1 MTGWIAATFFVE
13 GLRRLEGDK
22 VITWENYLDAME
34 SAPIQNP
41 FGGQIDFGN
50 GLRAGTQEMNLSK
63 INPEAP
69 NKWEVVDGLRS
80 MDDLLN

>member
-1 MTGWIAATFFVE
+1 MDCATFFVE
-13 GLRRLEGDK
+13 GLKRLEGDK

-41 FGGQIDFGN
+41 FGGLIDYSN

-63 INPEAP
+63 INPLSP
-69 NKWEVVDGLRS
+69 TNTKWEVVDGLRS